1 MSLEDD
7 SLKNASAF
15 IERFGGIRPMA
26 AKIGAPV
33 TTVQGWKK
41 RDVIPGTRREDIV
54 KAANENGIDITDLLD
69 GGDPAPAVVGIEG
82 IHAPSTSAFADI
94 KAADTKA
101 GDEPKITIEP
111 IIKPQAKPLPPS
123 FQSKIDT
130 THEDLMNAIALGQKK
145 AVNASLWSTAIFV
158 VLVGAG
164 AGFLLWPTAQKIE
177 QHDVQLAEIEGK
189 MSSIDT
195 DVQSMNET
203 ANFLKGMVPEEVQMR
218 MGELRAQA
226 DDIQKKVTNV
236 AIQAEDIR
244 DAVLATDAGTLA
256 DRLSV
261 LEAKLRETEGGQ
273 DLADLTARVRGLE
286 AAYADGQL
294 SASVDEL
301 RKIVDS
307 LDGQVN
313 SIDTKL
319 AQVQQQQTSP
329 LGQTLQG
336 VTGNDLKAAAMLIAF
351 AQLRE
356 SLNRS
361 APFQEDLVLL
371 QKLAGEDDPELQ
383 AALTKLA
390 PQAEK
395 GGVLTQEGLSEEFKT
410 MAGDIVFSSLKG
422 EDVSI
427 TEKAKVRLT
436 EIVNVK
442 KDGEVIGGN
451 ATQQAVATA
460 QAQLDQGDVQGAIA
474 TLQSL
479 DGDAKKTA
487 QPFIDQAQATLMAEQ
502 VQNLLR
508 QTILAKVGA
517 DVTSAAGTASTAQ
530 PLTVDDIKAKV
541 QDVLPGQQGVV
552 EDEESGFKVLPA
564 PKGFKGFS
572 DTQAE

>member
-7 SLKNASAF
+7 SLKNASAI

-41 RDVIPGTRREDIV
+41 RDVIPGSRREDIIN
-54 KAANENGIDITDLLD
+54 AANDNGIDLSDLLD
-69 GGDPAPAVVGIEG
+69 GAPAAPSSKESTSS
-82 IHAPSTSAFADI
+82 PSTSAFAAI
-94 KAADTKA
+94 KANEAKA
-101 GDEPKITIEP
+101 ADEPKITIEP
-111 IIKPQAKPLPPS
+111 ILKPQNKSLPPS
-123 FQSKIDT
+123 FQTKIDT
-130 THEDLMNAIALGQKK
+130 SHEDLMNAIALGQKK
-145 AVNASLWSTAIFV
+145 AVNASLWSSAIFV

-164 AGFLLWPTAQKIE
+164 AAFLLWPTAQKIE
-177 QHDVQLAEIEGK
+177 NHDVQLAEIEGK

-203 ANFLKGMVPEEVQMR
+203 ANFLKGMVPEEVQGR

-226 DDIQKKVTNV
+226 DEIQKKVTNV

-261 LEAKLRETEGGQ
+261 IEAKLRETEGGQ
-273 DLADLTARVRGLE
+273 GLADLTARVRGLE
-286 AAYADGQL
+286 GAYAGGDL
-294 SASVDEL
+294 SASVNEL

-313 SIDTKL
+313 TIDAEL

-395 GGVLTQEGLSEEFKT
+395 GGVLTQEGLSDEFKT
-410 MAGDIVFSSLKG
+410 MTGDIVFSSLKG

-451 ATQQAVATA
+451 STQQAVAQA
-460 QAQLDQGDVQGAIA
+460 QTQLDQGDVQGAIT
-474 TLQSL
+474 TLQGL

-502 VQNLLR
+502 VQNMLR

-517 DVTSAAGTASTAQ
+517 DVTSAAGTASSAQ
-530 PLTVDDIKAKV
+530 PLTADDIKAKV
-541 QDVLPGQQGVV
+541 QSVLPGQQGVV